1 MRIQELLEGGW
12 DTTVTQGTVI
22 KPATVKTTLARVQQF
37 VSDFN
42 RWLSATNQG
51 PV

>member
-22 KPATVKTTLARVQQF
+22 KPATVKTTLVQRG
-37 VSDFN
+37 SHGI
-42 RWLSATNQG
+42 LCS
-51 PV
+51 